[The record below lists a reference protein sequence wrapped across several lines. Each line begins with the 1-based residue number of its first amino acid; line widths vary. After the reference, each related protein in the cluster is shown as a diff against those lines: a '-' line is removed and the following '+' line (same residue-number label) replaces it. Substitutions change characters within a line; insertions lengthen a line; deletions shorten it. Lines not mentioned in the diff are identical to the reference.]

1 MKRSLSAAIL
11 AAIVLTGVVP
21 APASASSQM
30 IARYDFEGRSATAL
44 DTSGRGHTMHVV
56 ARRGG
61 EITIVTHGSGHALQF
76 PPRCG
81 GTKCP
86 HVVLQAPHAADLNP
100 GRRPIIFGASVR
112 LPAAETTKGQ
122 NVVQKG
128 YSTQGSQYKLQI
140 DGRLGR
146 PSCVLVDVARRGIHL
161 AYSSVSV
168 ADGDWHAIQCNRL
181 GRVLSVV
188 VDGQVRG
195 RSTVPATLS
204 VVNRAPLSIGGKGA
218 YRDNDQFQGAVD
230 DVWVQ
235 IG

>member
-1 MKRSLSAAIL
+1 MKRSLSAAVL
-11 AAIVLTGVVP
+11 AATLLTG
-21 APASASSQM
+21 ALSTPASASSQM
-30 IARYDFEGRSATAL
+30 IARYDFEGRSASAL
-44 DTSGRGHTMHVV
+44 DSSGRGHTMHVV

-61 EITIVTHGSGHALQF
+61 SVHVVTRGSGHALQF
-76 PPRCG
+76 PPKCG
-81 GTKCP
+81 GARCP
-86 HVVLQAPHAADLNP
+86 HVVLQTPHAPDLNP
-100 GRRPIIFGASVR
+100 GRRPIIFAATVR

-128 YSTQGSQYKLQI
+128 YSRRGSQYKLQI

-161 AYSSVSV
+161 VYSSVSV
-168 ADGDWHAIQCNRL
+168 ADGGWHAIQCRRS

-195 RSTVPATLS
+195 RATVPATLS
-204 VVNRAPLSIGGKGA
+204 VINRAPLSIGGKGA

-230 DVWVQ
+230 DVWIQ